1 MKISVKQLSWLM
13 LALQGAII
21 LWLNQ
26 RSTLD
31 PFSQVVLVPLLLL
44 AGLALLTIQQRDE

>member
-1 MKISVKQLSWLM
+1 MKMNVKQLSWGM
-13 LALQGAII
+13 LALQGVVI

-31 PFSQVVLVPLLLL
+31 PFSQLVLVPLLLL
-44 AGLALLTIQQRDE
+44 AGFALLTIQQRDE

>member
-1 MKISVKQLSWLM
+1 MKMNVKQLSWAM
-13 LALQGAII
+13 LALQGVVI

-31 PFSQVVLVPLLLL
+31 PFSQLVLVGRFR
-44 AGLALLTIQQRDE
+44 AADYSAAR